1 MRMRFR
7 RRGPGAVPVGAGMDY
22 TAGTEATHVP
32 ATRLLL
38 HICCAPCSTHVI
50 RVLSVGHAVTGYFF
64 NPNIHP
70 PAEHARRL
78 AEASR
83 HCRDSSLPLIV
94 PPYRPRDWFDI
105 VKKLDREPEG
115 GARCARCI
123 RMRLE
128 ETARAAAARGF
139 ERFGTTLTVS
149 PHKNAALVNRLG
161 REAGALH
168 GVEFLDADFKKG
180 DGYGESCRMSR
191 ALGIYR
197 QNYCGC
203 VFSALARR
211 NRGGAKTPP

>member
-1 MRMRFR
+1 
-7 RRGPGAVPVGAGMDY
+7 
-22 TAGTEATHVP
+22 
-32 ATRLLL
+32 
-38 HICCAPCSTHVI
+38 
-50 RVLSVGHAVTGYFF
+50 
-64 NPNIHP
+64 
-70 PAEHARRL
+70 
-78 AEASR
+78 
-83 HCRDSSLPLIV
+83 
-94 PPYRPRDWFDI
+94 
-105 VKKLDREPEG
+105 
-115 GARCARCI
+115 
-123 RMRLE
+123 MRLE

-203 VFSALARR
+203 RFSAAEAAIERHAARDER
-211 NRGGAKTPP
+211 KRTRAEARVRI